1 MHYIYMRIRKYTV
14 LFSMLFAGL
23 CGVKAQTVV
32 GPDAESC
39 YRKSEVLFENG
50 NYQAAEVELYNVL
63 KRTDDNGQREKI
75 RYMIISSRYR
85 MNKLKT
91 SDVEEFLEDYPYSG
105 YKNRLYFIAGD
116 NCFRNSEYDDASAY
130 LDKCNLFML
139 PDNDCQQGMYALAV
153 SSSKTGDMETA
164 KLNFSVLKE
173 VGGKFK
179 DDASYNL
186 AHIYYSEGNLQKAY
200 NEFLALN
207 DDEKYA
213 QDSQRYIADILYKEG
228 KYDNALAVADNI
240 LERYGEGCNEINELY
255 RIKGQSLYRMGDY
268 NSAVSFLEKYCKDT
282 ETPLRESLY
291 MLGMSYFNTRGYT
304 KAVEYL
310 SKVTDADDALA
321 QNAFLH
327 IGISNVE
334 TDDTDKARM
343 AFAHASSSSFDRD
356 VTLQALYNYALCIHE
371 TSYSPFNESVTV
383 FERLLNEYPQSRYT
397 AMASKYLADAYLA
410 TTSYKSSLESMDKIN
425 NPTPKILEAKQIIL
439 MRYGAEQFANGSYAE
454 AVATFSRSI
463 ALGQYNRKAKADAL
477 YWRGEAYYRL
487 NDFENAENDF
497 VMYTDIEN
505 DRKAETYAMAFYN
518 LGYISFKNK
527 QYGKALGYFRRSE
540 NASTSMKANVRA
552 DMANRM
558 GDCYYRSRNFDD
570 AEKYYALAA
579 ETDPAQGDYAMFQRS
594 FILGLQKNYDAKIR
608 QIDQMI
614 SKYPESV
621 YCDDATFE
629 KGRAYVLSENN
640 SAAIATYTE
649 LINKYPSSQYV
660 RRAEFEIGLLY
671 YQNRNYGKAEEA
683 YKNVINKYPG
693 TPEAGQAQ
701 NDLRNLYIDQNKVD
715 EYFKFLASI
724 GNRGSVESSE
734 KDSLTYLAA
743 ERIYMNGDKPRGAYA
758 MEAYLQDY
766 PNGMF
771 FINANYYI
779 GLYKYNERNH
789 KEAIP
794 YLEKVNS
801 AESSQFAEEALVM
814 LSEIYYETGDFEKSM
829 SAYRSL
835 RDMAS
840 MEDRKILAE
849 TGIMRCAGKL
859 NDSKTVVEAAN
870 ALLQHSKVDPQ
881 LAIEAH
887 YLSAIAYMDMGDRDS
902 AMKEWKTVSG
912 DTRNVYGAEA
922 KYRVAEL
929 YFNAGNDSEA
939 EKEIM
944 DYIEKGTP
952 HAYWM
957 ARSFILQSDIYM
969 KQGKNIDARQFLLS
983 LKQNYNEKDDITTMI
998 DVRLEK
1004 LKNNQ

>member
-1 MHYIYMRIRKYTV
+1 MRIKKYAV
-14 LFSMLFAGL
+14 LFSMLLVGL
-23 CGVKAQTVV
+23 CGVNAQTTTV
-32 GPDAESC
+32 PNADNSL
-39 YRKSEVLFENG
+39 RRSEVLFENG
-50 NYQAAEVELYNVL
+50 NYQAAEVELCNVL
-63 KRTDDNGQREKI
+63 KRTDDIKNQEKI

-85 MNKLKT
+85 MNKLET
-91 SDVEEFLEDYPYSG
+91 SDVERFFEDYPYTG

-116 NCFRNSEYDDASAY
+116 NSFRYSEYDKAFEY
-130 LDKCNLFML
+130 LDKCDLFML

-153 SSSKTGDMETA
+153 SSRETGKTEIA

-173 VGGKFK
+173 VGGKYK
-179 DDASYNL
+179 DDAAYNL
-186 AHIYYSEGNLQKAY
+186 AHIYYSEGNLKKAY
-200 NEFLALN
+200 NEFSELTDN
-207 DDEKYA
+207 EKYA
-213 QDSQRYIADILYKEG
+213 QDAQRYIADILYKEG
-228 KYDNALAVADNI
+228 KYEKALSAVNNI
-240 LERYGEGCNEINELY
+240 LETYGNECNEINELY
-255 RIKGQSLYRMGDY
+255 RIKGQSLYRLNDY
-268 NSAVSFLEKYCKDT
+268 YNAISFLESYCT
-282 ETPLRESLY
+282 SVNASQREAVY

-310 SKVTDADDALA
+310 SKVTDVDDALS
-321 QNAFLH
+321 QNAYLH
-327 IGISNVE
+327 IGISNVGMG
-334 TDDTDKARM
+334 DTEKARM
-343 AFAHASSSSFDRD
+343 AFAHASSSSFNRD

-397 AMASKYLADAYLA
+397 AMVSKYLADAYLA
-410 TTSYKSSLESMDKIN
+410 TTSYKSSLESMDKIK

-439 MRYGAEQFANGSYAE
+439 MRYGAEQFANGSYSD
-454 AVATFSRSI
+454 AVSTFSRSI

-477 YWRGEAYYRL
+477 YWRGESYYRL
-487 NDFENAENDF
+487 NDFDNAANDF
-497 VMYTDIEN
+497 VMYTEIEN
-505 DRKAETYAMAFYN
+505 DRNTETYAMAFYN
-518 LGYISFKNK
+518 LGYINFKKK
-527 QYGKALGYFRRSE
+527 QYGKALAYFRRSE
-540 NASTSMKANVRA
+540 NVSSSMKANVKA

-558 GDCYYRSRNFDD
+558 GDCYYRSRNFDE
-570 AEKYYALAA
+570 AEKYYDLAA
-579 ETDPAQGDYAMFQRS
+579 KTDPAQGDYAMFQRS

-640 SAAIATYTE
+640 TAAIATYTE
-649 LINKYPSSQYV
+649 LINRYPSSQYV

-671 YQNRNYGKAEEA
+671 YQNRNYSKAEEA
-683 YKNVINKYPG
+683 YKNVISKYPG

-715 EYFKFLASI
+715 EYFKFLGTT
-724 GNRGSVESSE
+724 GNGGSVEVSE

-766 PNGMF
+766 PDGMF
-771 FINANYYI
+771 SINANYYI
-779 GLYKYNERNH
+779 GLYKYNEKNH
-789 KEAIP
+789 QEAIP

-801 AESSQFAEEALVM
+801 AEASQFAEESLVM
-814 LSEIYYETGDFEKSM
+814 LSEIYYETGDLEKAM

-849 TGIMRCAGKL
+849 TGIMRCAEKL

-887 YLSAIAYMDMGDRDS
+887 YLSAIAYMDMGDKDS
-902 AMKEWKTVSG
+902 AMKEWKTISG

-983 LKQNYNEKDDITTMI
+983 LKQNYNEKDDIASMI